1 MEKILVVNPGSTS
14 TKIGLFEGETQVFE
28 QVIRHSREDLAQ
40 FEKAADQ
47 EGFRR
52 QFIEAAL
59 RDAGVSR
66 EELCAVVGMGGLLRP
81 VAGGTYLVNDQM
93 LGDLKS
99 GAMGDHASNL
109 GGILAHEI
117 AKQAN
122 IPAFIADPV
131 VVDEMTDIARISGHP
146 HLPRKSIFHALN
158 QKAIARQ
165 YCREVGKR
173 YEDVTVIAVHAGGG
187 ISVSLHQKGRVIDTN
202 NALDGDGPFTPERS
216 GGLPAG
222 DLAALC
228 FSGTYT
234 LAQVKQMIK
243 GRGGL
248 VAYTGS
254 NSVQEL
260 EIKANTDPEVRLLLE
275 AMAYQIAKEIGALA
289 TVAQGQVDA
298 ILLTGG
304 ICYSKFITTE
314 ITKRVAF
321 IAEVRPYPG
330 EDELAALAGAALRV
344 VRGEETAKAY

>member
-1 MEKILVVNPGSTS
+1 MRILVVNPGSTS
-14 TKIGLFEGETQVFE
+14 TKIGLFEDEMQVFE

-47 EGFRR
+47 ETFRR

-59 RDAGVSR
+59 RDAGVAP
-66 EELCAVVGMGGLLRP
+66 EDLYAVVGMGGLVRP
-81 VAGGTYLVNDQM
+81 VAGGTYLVNDRM
-93 LGDLKS
+93 LADLKS

-109 GGILAHEI
+109 GGILAYEI
-117 AKQAN
+117 AKLAD

-131 VVDEMTDIARISGHP
+131 VVDEMADIARLSGHP
-146 HLPRKSIFHALN
+146 KLPRKSVFHALN

-165 YCREVGKR
+165 YCREVGR
-173 YEDVTVIAVHAGGG
+173 QYEDVTAIVAHLGGG
-187 ISVSLHQKGRVIDTN
+187 ISVSIHQKGRVVDTN
-202 NALDGDGPFTPERS
+202 NGLDGDGPFTPERS

-228 FSGTYT
+228 FSGEYT
-234 LAQVKQMIK
+234 LGEVKQMIK

-260 EIKANTDPEVRLLLE
+260 EAKAKSDPEIKLLLE
-275 AMAYQIAKEIGALA
+275 AMAYQVAKEIGALA
-289 TVAQGQVDA
+289 TVAEGRVDA

-304 ICYSKFITTE
+304 ICHSTYITGE

-330 EDELAALAGAALRV
+330 EDELAALADAALRV
-344 VRGEETAKAY
+344 LKGKETAKIY